1 MLEHINLESIIFL
14 DVETVPKY
22 KNFEQL
28 PTTEQEF
35 WEHKKRKMHADDV
48 DIQDHYFGNAGI
60 FAEFGRIICISCGI
74 LTKSNQGMQLRIK
87 SFYGDDEAS
96 ILLQFKDLLDKHL
109 VKFGDF
115 GVCGH
120 NINEFDIPYICR
132 RMLIN
137 QIDLPVVLDRLSGKK
152 PWENLNIDTMQLWK
166 FGDYKSYISL
176 KMLTHIL
183 QVPSP
188 KDDIDG
194 SQVAKV
200 YYEEDG
206 GMERIKKYCQ
216 KDVVAVVQLVF
227 RFKNMPLLDEKQII
241 ITN

>member
-1 MLEHINLESIIFL
+1 MLEQINLETIIFL

-22 KNFEQL
+22 KSFEL
-28 PTTEQEF
+28 LSADEQDF
-35 WEHKKRKMHADDV
+35 WIHKKKRMNADEMDV
-48 DIQDHYFGNAGI
+48 NEHYFGNAGI

-74 LTKSNQGMQLRIK
+74 LTKSQQHHQLRIK
-87 SFYGDDEAS
+87 SFYGDNETE
-96 ILLQFKDLLDKHL
+96 ILLQFKELLDKHL

-137 QIDLPVVLDRLSGKK
+137 QIDLPIVLDRLTGKK

-194 SQVAKV
+194 SQVAQV
-200 YYEEDG
+200 YYGENG
-206 GMERIKKYCQ
+206 GLDRIKRYCQ
-216 KDVVAVVQLVF
+216 KDVVAVVQLIL
-227 RFKNMPLLDEKQII
+227 RFKNMPLLKEDQII